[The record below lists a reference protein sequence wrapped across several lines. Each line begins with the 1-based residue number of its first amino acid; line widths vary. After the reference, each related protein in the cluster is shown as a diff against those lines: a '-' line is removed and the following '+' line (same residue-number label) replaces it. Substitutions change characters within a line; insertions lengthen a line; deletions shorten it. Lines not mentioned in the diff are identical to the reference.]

1 MYGACHI
8 NGTWGSKELGRLK
21 LLYEGGKP
29 QSGETSFLRGVDPSR
44 DRVLTKRK
52 CHFLDILLHSAKGFS
67 RYKTKAKVKNNL
79 FQRSTPL
86 IKNTKEIRIC

>member
-44 DRVLTKRK
+44 HHVLTKRK
-52 CHFLDILLHSAKGFS
+52 YHFLDISLHSAKGFS
-67 RYKTKAKVKNNL
+67 RYKTKVKVKNNL
-79 FQRSTPL
+79 FQPSSPL
-86 IKNTKEIRIC
+86 IKNTKEIKIC